1 MQNKKRNLEL
11 VNFGS
16 IPLVLIAYFFSLSHN
31 NVGSGGLICL
41 IFDPSCNCYPNSS
54 PRPDEKGVG

>member
-1 MQNKKRNLEL
+1 MCKIKTGTLNGQFW
-11 VNFGS
+11 VNTIGS
-16 IPLVLIAYFFSLSHN
+16 YCIFLSLSHN

-54 PRPDEKGVG
+54 PHPDEKGGG

>member
-1 MQNKKRNLEL
+1 MQNKKRNLEWSIL
-11 VNFGS
+11 VNTIGS
-16 IPLVLIAYFFSLSHN
+16 YCIFLSLSHN

-54 PRPDEKGVG
+54 PHPDEKGVG